1 MIGLPVFWLESI
13 ANILAQTILRVKWL
27 TQQCVAKLSLALVPD
42 SSSLQNWSMES
53 PTLSNSVVNVVIFA
67 EIQIQKG
74 IFH

>member
-13 ANILAQTILRVKWL
+13 ANIWAQTILRVKWL
-27 TQQCVAKLSLALVPD
+27 TQQCVAKLSRGLVPD

-67 EIQIQKG
+67 EIQSQKG
-74 IFH
+74 ISC